1 VLSEFKEAFPA
12 GRFRPVC
19 HVQAGRGATPSAV
32 ADAISAPEWWNSTRI
47 IQAFDE
53 VLRARTRPPSF
64 LRRIA
69 SLGTPLRAPALSRAE
84 LAAQTVIR
92 RRARAFVDAQDE
104 LQSRIGRL
112 SRRLNFLM
120 GEADAW
126 RDKFVTF
133 EAYAER
139 LATEASELRA
149 KVQKEQKDA
158 RRMSALN
165 AAEKTQLQS
174 KLRETEEAQRKAAIE
189 VAEMREQM
197 RGLEEEREAMIKE
210 VEAQIETAIQAMA
223 VGVDAPGEELD
234 FDSGDEQ
241 AGGEAWRRI
250 KSRKNSIASL
260 KKIKSSGHLRSFPTD
275 TTLSEFPPMPVR
287 QKESMESEQSTKAS
301 LDKRVDDQDEAAV
314 NLKRFSALA
323 NDEDGMVAV
332 DAGIMQS
339 SDRIAQKVQQIQQK
353 VQI

>member
-1 VLSEFKEAFPA
+1 
-12 GRFRPVC
+12 
-19 HVQAGRGATPSAV
+19 
-32 ADAISAPEWWNSTRI
+32 
-47 IQAFDE
+47 
-53 VLRARTRPPSF
+53 
-64 LRRIA
+64 
-69 SLGTPLRAPALSRAE
+69 
-84 LAAQTVIR
+84 
-92 RRARAFVDAQDE
+92 
-104 LQSRIGRL
+104 
-112 SRRLNFLM
+112 M